1 MAIASPSR
9 ENVLKPLQ
17 GGPILAAFLLYIA
30 LLIVALIYAIAQEE
44 ISGPLVI
51 LLVLTAIG
59 SPLVIRG
66 FFINRP
72 RMGRVLVLFGKYK
85 GSVREPG
92 FYWVNPFA
100 ERTSISLKA
109 INMASSTIK
118 VNDHGGNPIEI
129 GAVVVWQV
137 HDTAQ
142 ACFDVEDY
150 HSYADVQV
158 ETAVRKLASAHPYD
172 DPHDNP
178 EVISLRGDSEQVNHE
193 LMEQLQ
199 ERLERAGIEVVE
211 ARISHL
217 AYAPE
222 IARAMLQRQQA
233 SAIIAARRKIVEGAV
248 SMVDDALRQLKD
260 QTVIELD
267 PERKATLVGNL
278 LVVLCGHT
286 DAQPV
291 INTGTLYT

>member
-1 MAIASPSR
+1 MSAATESR

-17 GGPILAAFLLYIA
+17 GGGILIAYLLYVV
-30 LLIVALIYAIAQEE
+30 LLIVALIYAIGEGE
-44 ISGPLVI
+44 ISAPLVI
-51 LLVLTAIG
+51 LLVVTAIG

-72 RMGRVLVLFGKYK
+72 RMARVLVLFGKYK

-92 FYWVNPFA
+92 FYWTNPFA

-109 INMASSTIK
+109 MNMASSTIK
-118 VNDHGGNPIEI
+118 VNDHDGNPIEI

-137 HDTAQ
+137 RDTAQ

-150 HSYADVQV
+150 HSYADVQI

-178 EVISLRGDSEQVNHE
+178 NVISLRGDSEQVNDE
-193 LMEQLQ
+193 LLEQLQ
-199 ERLERAGIEVVE
+199 ERLDRAGIEVVE

-233 SAIIAARRKIVEGAV
+233 SAIIAARRKMAV
-248 SMVDDALRQLKD
+248 
-260 QTVIELD
+260 
-267 PERKATLVGNL
+267 
-278 LVVLCGHT
+278 
-286 DAQPV
+286 
-291 INTGTLYT
+291 